1 MPKINFHIKIFKA
14 ILLLGFVLFSLSPC
28 TVKEVI
34 LSSVNAES
42 ANSLNKTKTTASI
55 SSCAYSHNEN
65 QLVSVEKNSKS
76 NKQTEPV
83 DIFDKPFSA
92 VHSTKVCNKYSK
104 TSLGHSPP
112 KYILYKRLKIDI
124 A

>member
-1 MPKINFHIKIFKA
+1 MPKINFHIKIFKP
-14 ILLLGFVLFSLSPC
+14 ILLLGFVLFSFSPC
-28 TVKEVI
+28 TLKEVF
-34 LSSVNAES
+34 LSSVNAEF

-65 QLVSVEKNSKS
+65 QQISVEKNSES

-83 DIFDKPFSA
+83 DFFNKPFFA
-92 VHSTKVCNKYSK
+92 VHSTKVYNKYSK
-104 TSLGHSPP
+104 TSSGNSPP
-112 KYILYKRLKIDI
+112 KYILYKRLKIVI